1 MVEIM
6 VEVAD
11 QWWVSLK
18 AWFKWWV
25 LFGVDQVGCGVE
37 IAVWCGGNQHGTM
50 VAMENQ
56 HGSMCV
62 APVVGFDGGSIS
74 GFFFFLVY
82 VGVFGLVWFD
92 LMV

>member
-1 MVEIM
+1 M
-6 VEVAD
+6 
-11 QWWVSLK
+11 
-18 AWFKWWV
+18 
-25 LFGVDQVGCGVE
+25 DQVGCGVE

-74 GFFFFLVY
+74 GFFFFFFFWVCWY
-82 VGVFGLVWFD
+82 MWGVLVWFD

>member
-1 MVEIM
+1 M

-25 LFGVDQVGCGVE
+25 LFGVDQVDCGVE

-50 VAMENQ
+50 VAMENR

-62 APVVGFDGGSIS
+62 APLLASMVAPLVV
-74 GFFFFLVY
+74 FFFFFFWVCWY
-82 VGVFGLVWFD
+82 MWGVLVWFD